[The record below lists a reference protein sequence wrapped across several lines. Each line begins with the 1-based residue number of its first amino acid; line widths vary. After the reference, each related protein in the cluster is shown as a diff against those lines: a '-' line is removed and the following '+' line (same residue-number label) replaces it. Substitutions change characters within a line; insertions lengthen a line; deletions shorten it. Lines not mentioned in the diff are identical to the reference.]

1 MALPTNCILIADTR
15 ERNVVVRHAKELE
28 KISYEVKQITIG
40 DYAVLSPTG
49 NIMAVIE
56 RKSLEDFSASL
67 KDGRCLNKNKLV
79 DLRAQTGC
87 RIIFLIEGPEFPDPN
102 TCFGNIPYRYIESSI
117 FHLMIR
123 DNVTVMRTRDTLDTA
138 KTLARFIH
146 SMDSLCQKMEEPSW
160 EEKETAQI
168 ETIIGGSSNYPP
180 THKEA
185 IASAISL
192 LTRKHEKTDHEVVRE
207 LWACF
212 PGIAVESADEYMKSW
227 SLADIIGGR
236 ISSSQ
241 ITNFKLASG
250 RKIGKK
256 AVTSLTNVT
265 KLLQTRLLAHVPGVS
280 MASAPIIL
288 ESADLRNLLSWG
300 ITGLGMVIA
309 TKGKKRLGDKV
320 AERIIR
326 LFNYK
331 YIPAAKV
338 QPGDIQNANATVA
351 IKIDDEDVNALLDLC

>member
-15 ERNVVVRHAKELE
+15 ERNVVLRHEKELE
-28 KISYEVKQITIG
+28 KISYEVKQITTG
-40 DYAVLSPTG
+40 DYAVLSPAG

-56 RKSLEDFSASL
+56 RKSLEDYGASI
-67 KDGRCLNKNKLV
+67 KDGRSNNKRKLV
-79 DLRAQTGC
+79 ELRAQTGC

-138 KTLARFIH
+138 KTLARFVH
-146 SMDSLCQKMEEPSW
+146 SMDSLCQKMEDPTECDA
-160 EEKETAQI
+160 EELAPI
-168 ETIIGGSSNYPP
+168 ETIIRGSSNYPP
-180 THKEA
+180 TPKEA
-185 IASAISL
+185 IDTAVSM

-227 SLADIIGGR
+227 SLADIISGR
-236 ISSSQ
+236 ISRAH
-241 ITNFKLASG
+241 IENFKLASG

-265 KLLQTRLLAHVPGVS
+265 KLLQTRLLAHVPGIS
-280 MASAPIIL
+280 MVSAPIIL

-300 ITGLGMVIA
+300 VTGLGMVIA

-331 YIPAAKV
+331 YTPHATHPVRNDDIP
-338 QPGDIQNANATVA
+338 A
-351 IKIDDEDVNALLDLC
+351 IKIDDADVNALLDLC